1 MHLFKGTISVVLTVA
16 YFACILVSGSILD
29 LSKVHHELKG
39 LSEPLRFQQRVSSCL
54 GDVSDTSSSN
64 CEVVTYLSDFMQLK
78 AKVLNPLPEGAKIP
92 KPDDV
97 IEETG
102 SYAKAFQD
110 HIVNRK
116 PFVQAMSPG
125 YNNISMLMCWK
136 DSQSFHEKVNTLT
149 NDVALADCQKQQYDT
164 ILDRVTIPKVVAGS
178 YIHKMDSKHVSGS
191 NDLIDYRKQWP
202 SLFAFD
208 KNTMTVNWFKN
219 FNQSLNLNP
228 SNLFYGNQ
236 IINNKKL
243 LVVNSKDYTYFL
255 DSNNGS
261 ILFKVNFVS
270 LIKPIISND
279 YFFSVTKNNLLI
291 CFDLEK
297 RKVVYSYNINEKI
310 SEFLNIK
317 KRKVVFKNMMIIN
330 NQIFIFL
337 DNSYLLKFN
346 LNGELS
352 KVAKLPSNIKSY
364 PILID
369 SSLIYL
375 DTKNKVS
382 IVD

>member
-208 KNTMTVNWFKN
+208 KSKALALHQCPLNMHMVVWGAQTQVTARLFLKGSGKLSVKMGENPAIYPHYPEYA
-219 FNQSLNLNP
+219 SLPEDEKTWPKYSSVVINKDQFLFVPNNYVAQFDIGDSAP
-228 SNLFYGNQ
+228 TIDEEDKTLIRFCLADASNY
-236 IINNKKL
+236 K
-243 LVVNSKDYTYFL
+243 
-255 DSNNGS
+255 
-261 ILFKVNFVS
+261 
-270 LIKPIISND
+270 
-279 YFFSVTKNNLLI
+279 
-291 CFDLEK
+291 
-297 RKVVYSYNINEKI
+297 
-310 SEFLNIK
+310 EFLT
-317 KRKVVFKNMMIIN
+317 
-330 NQIFIFL
+330 
-337 DNSYLLKFN
+337 
-346 LNGELS
+346 
-352 KVAKLPSNIKSY
+352 
-364 PILID
+364 
-369 SSLIYL
+369 SLE
-375 DTKNKVS
+375 S
-382 IVD
+382 